1 MGMNSLGIDPAL
13 HKQVRIKVATTG
25 QTLKAVLE
33 KLLRQW
39 LKEAK

>member
-1 MGMNSLGIDPAL
+1 MNALNIDETLYQKAREKAL
-13 HKQVRIKVATTG
+13 AQKTPF
-25 QTLKAVLE
+25 KAVLE